1 MNNAK
6 EFSGIKFD
14 GIQIL
19 RAISALMVAL
29 YHIDFIYNL
38 KINTAIGVDIFFVIS
53 GFIIM
58 YTTQS
63 NLDNY
68 AKKRI
73 IKIVPL
79 YWILTIL
86 TFGAAYIVDGIVPY
100 RPNGIELLKSLFFI
114 PYSRDAIRA
123 IDVTRPIVGPA
134 HTLLNEM
141 FFYLVFWISAKI
153 NHKKRGQI
161 TCGILMILIFI
172 GNFFDVSAYATLR
185 VWTSIRM
192 IDFIIGIILFYIAK
206 KLFEYNS
213 FNMTKNIAV
222 SKILIALGIISFMV
236 VFTKINPII
245 RAILSGIVV
254 LFFLTAFFKSL
265 KAPNVLLRIGNIS
278 YSFYLIHYYVILVFK
293 KFVNPMNEINII
305 SILCACLAIIISL
318 VIANFAYE
326 IIEVKFA
333 HYLKDKWI
341 NKKKNEDL
349 KEHEKIT
356 V

>member
-161 TCGILMILIFI
+161 TCGILMILILI

-318 VIANFAYE
+318 VIANFA
-326 IIEVKFA
+326 
-333 HYLKDKWI
+333 
-341 NKKKNEDL
+341 
-349 KEHEKIT
+349 
-356 V
+356 